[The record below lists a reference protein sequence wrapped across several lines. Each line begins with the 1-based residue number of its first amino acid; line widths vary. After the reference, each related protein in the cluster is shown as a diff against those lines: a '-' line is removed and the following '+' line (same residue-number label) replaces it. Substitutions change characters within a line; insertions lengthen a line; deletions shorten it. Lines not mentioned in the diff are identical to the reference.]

1 MKWTLLLWL
10 YVTLAPASALAE
22 EIQLMPTAAILPSTT
37 PHNAYVGRDDFL
49 NEDRLLPITES
60 AEDNTE
66 TPDTEEE
73 IPDTENEIPDTE
85 NEIPDT
91 EKEIPDTEN
100 EIPDTENEIPDN
112 ENEIPDTEIEIPDPE
127 HEIPDT
133 ENINPDTE
141 NGIPGS
147 SENETPGSSEN
158 GTPGS
163 SENGNDESAEKL
175 ELDPIETTHG
185 PVRGVRSE
193 SVDIISYFDIPYGR
207 FNNSFDA
214 PTTPDS
220 WEKTLE
226 NMEHTV
232 RCPQLYGDTFV
243 GDSNCLTLS
252 VFTRENV
259 TDASVLFYIHESN
272 FNTGSGDSAIYIPKD
287 LVNRNVTLVL
297 PNYRLGPLGFLCLR
311 NSTAPGNAALKDL
324 ILALEWTKNNI
335 RNFGGD
341 PSNIAI
347 SGDGASAALVGYL
360 ALSPKT
366 RNFTSKVI
374 ADSGSALSHWAID
387 RNPLDTAENLAELI
401 RNSTSEEISDDLF
414 KNIDVE
420 KLIKSAK
427 NTKFRPCIEEAEE
440 GSFLTVTPW
449 ETLST
454 QKIEISFIIGTA
466 NHAGLLEALEHDEDS
481 VSELNEHFTNS
492 LPDDLSFQ
500 STSEMQNVGVTLKE
514 QYFGNDEISLK
525 DTEALSLYY
534 TDASYLGPSLR
545 VARALMNAGASVFL
559 YEFSFVGALNKQL
572 VSMENAP
579 RHGAVRGDIVGY
591 LFPAALGAGTRGEG
605 TDDQEQRI
613 VDMLADLWV
622 SFLQT
627 GQPSAEGVEWKP
639 LSAAE
644 EFLSIGNET
653 SLACG
658 LHPERLDLW
667 TEIYRLHFVDRNA
680 AIPMGLSNCLIA
692 VALILGMNF
701 CVE

>member
-22 EIQLMPTAAILPSTT
+22 EIQLMPTAAILTSTT
-37 PHNAYVGRDDFL
+37 PHNANVERDDFL
-49 NEDRLLPITES
+49 IEDRLNGPLTES
-60 AEDNTE
+60 AKDNTE
-66 TPDTEEE
+66 TLDTEEE
-73 IPDTENEIPDTE
+73 IPDTENEIPDS
-85 NEIPDT
+85 
-91 EKEIPDTEN
+91 
-100 EIPDTENEIPDN
+100 

-147 SENETPGSSEN
+147 SENGTPGSSEN

-220 WEKTLE
+220 WEKTLQ

-252 VFTRENV
+252 VFSRENV

-401 RNSTSEEISDDLF
+401 RNSTSEEIGDDLF

-500 STSEMQNVGVTLKE
+500 STSEMQIVGVTLKE

-591 LFPAALGAGTRGEG
+591 LFPAALVGARSEG

-680 AIPMGLSNCLIA
+680 AIPFGFSNCLIA
-692 VALILGMNF
+692 VALILGMTNF